1 MFPSASTTLEIFG
14 SEKNLALF
22 FNSSIPQKVN
32 AKESPTPIIIFLLLN
47 LISFLRESKL
57 PISKKVSNS
66 STYIWFPP

>member
-14 SEKNLALF
+14 SEENLALF

-47 LISFLRESKL
+47 LISFLKSL
-57 PISKKVSNS
+57 SYQSQKVSNS
-66 STYIWFPP
+66 STYIWFP